1 MQYFLQLTKILKK
14 KSVHHKTLT
23 RPDLFISFS
32 ACVLFFMYSI
42 HVYIT
47 VNIYYSI
54 ACNIGQMLDTYFVKF
69 HEIVAMHIDGPSVC
83 VSFNRSR
90 STTNGNAHRSHVI
103 V

>member
-47 VNIYYSI
+47 VNILWYSVQYRADVRHI
-54 ACNIGQMLDTYFVKF
+54 LC
-69 HEIVAMHIDGPSVC
+69 EIS
-83 VSFNRSR
+83 
-90 STTNGNAHRSHVI
+90 
-103 V
+103 